1 MDSDHDNDYLVDIK
15 SKNFTL
21 RTKYGKIIRT
31 PIKFY
36 IKAGDK
42 LYWDMQIAI
51 SGIKDF
57 NIVKLVKNVIEPTQN
72 VETKVVEELVRPSTQ
87 HKRE

>member
-1 MDSDHDNDYLVDIK
+1 MESDQDNDYLIDIK
-15 SKNFTL
+15 SRNFTL
-21 RTKYGKIIRT
+21 RTQYGKIIRT

-36 IKAGDK
+36 IKSKDK

-57 NIVKLVKNVIEPTQN
+57 SITKLVKNVIEPVQN
-72 VETKVVEELVRPSTQ
+72 VEKKVVEELVRPSTK